1 MSPESNSRPHSAW
14 TIVAAAFSMLVV
26 SGGMISAMGVF
37 VKSIAVELGASRGA
51 VSLAYSIHMLALG
64 AGSFLFGAL
73 ADRTGIRRLALL
85 GGTVYGLSL
94 ILAAQSR
101 ELWHLYLTYGI
112 LAGAGV
118 GALWGPF
125 APLISRWFSSRKGL
139 AVGIVYSGVGVGTL
153 LMSPL
158 ATWIM
163 AKAEWRTALLIFGIA
178 ALGINTAAGIF
189 LVDRPSDRGL
199 TPYGAAA
206 AGDGAALR
214 EGEVSSR
221 TWTWQEASGA
231 WQLWALVATFFLC
244 CLSHST
250 LMLHLVPHATD
261 QRVPGGTAAAIL
273 GLTGAFT
280 VVGRI
285 GVGGLADIL
294 GGKRALLIALVAQTA
309 MSPWLLATTEF
320 WALVVFAVLFGI
332 GFGGGFPTYPVISR
346 EYFGV
351 TSLGAVFGLQL
362 AGSMTG
368 MALGG
373 YLGGALHDLT
383 GSYTSAFLVSLTAG
397 LASIVLAACLR
408 QPKKV
413 PGPVTAGSRLEG
425 TKMEVEH
432 IARRQGAASRDFA

>member
-1 MSPESNSRPHSAW
+1 MSPESSSRAHYAW
-14 TIVAAAFSMLVV
+14 VIVAAAFSMMVI

-37 VKSIAVELGASRGA
+37 VKPIAGELGASRGA

-139 AVGIVYSGVGVGTL
+139 AVGIVYSGVGVGTF

-163 AKAEWRTALLIFGIA
+163 AATEWRTALLIFGLA
-178 ALGINTAAGIF
+178 ALGVNSAASFF
-189 LVDRPSDRGL
+189 LADRPLDRGL
-199 TPYGAAA
+199 APYGVART
-206 AGDGAALR
+206 GEGAALW
-214 EGEVSSR
+214 EGDASGR
-221 TWTWQEASGA
+221 RWTWQEAFGT

-250 LMLHLVPHATD
+250 LMLHMVPHATD

-294 GGKRALLIALVAQTA
+294 GGKHALLIALAAQTA
-309 MSPWLLATTEF
+309 MSPWLLATTEV

-346 EYFGV
+346 EFFGV

-373 YLGGALHDLT
+373 YLGGVLHDLT
-383 GSYTSAFLVSLTAG
+383 GSYTSAFLVSLAAG
-397 LASIVLAACLR
+397 LASVALAASLR
-408 QPKKV
+408 PPEMAKGRS
-413 PGPVTAGSRLEG
+413 PDP
-425 TKMEVEH
+425 
-432 IARRQGAASRDFA
+432 GAAGAFPFAVS